1 MATARADQLSS
12 QPVPTQP
19 IDPAQQLM
27 QLCSG
32 YMISAALY
40 PVTKLGIAELLADGP
55 KSIAQLAEETGANQ
69 DGLYRV
75 LRALACVGLFAENPT
90 RTFALTPASNLLR
103 SDVTGNLRDLVAWM
117 TNEFHFR
124 TWGDMMHSVLT
135 GRPSVEK
142 VYGKVCFEA
151 FQDLP
156 ETNVEFNNA
165 MTNISAMTIPT
176 ILEHYDFSG
185 IGTLVDLGGGHGLLI
200 SQILKHYPE
209 MKGMLFDL
217 PHVLEG
223 AKSRIQRLGLTSRLD
238 TCPCNFF
245 ESVPAGGDAYIMQHI
260 LHDWTD
266 EQCSVILKHV
276 HKALAGKK
284 HGKLIVLD
292 SLVNTD
298 GHFDFT
304 KWKDLEMLLLPGG
317 RERTEEEFRTLLGNA
332 GFKITRTIPLPS
344 MVSIIEAVP
353 V

>member
-1 MATARADQLSS
+1 M
-12 QPVPTQP
+12 
-19 IDPAQQLM
+19 LM
-27 QLCSG
+27 QMCSG

-40 PVTKLGIAELLADGP
+40 PVTKLGIAELVADGP
-55 KSIAQLAEETGANQ
+55 KTISELARETGANE

-75 LRALACVGLFAENPT
+75 LRALGCVGLFAEVSP

-103 SDVTGNLRDLVAWM
+103 SDVTGNMRDLVMWM

-124 TWGDMMHSVLT
+124 TWGDMMHSVVT
-135 GRPSVEK
+135 GRPAVEK

-165 MTNISAMTIPT
+165 MTNISAMTIPA
-176 ILEHYDFSG
+176 ILEGYDFSG
-185 IGTLVDLGGGHGLLI
+185 IETLVDVGGGHGFLI
-200 SQILKHYPE
+200 SQILKHHPNI
-209 MKGMLFDL
+209 KGMLFDL

-223 AKSRIQRLGLTSRLD
+223 AKPRIQRLGLSSRLE

-245 ESVPAGGDAYIMQHI
+245 ESVPSGGDAYIMQHI

-266 EQCSVILKHV
+266 EQCHVILKNV
-276 HKALAGKK
+276 HQALAGNKN
-284 HGKLIVLD
+284 GKLIVLD

-298 GHFDFT
+298 GAFDFT
-304 KWKDLEMLLLPGG
+304 KWKDLEMLILPGG
-317 RERTEEEFRTLLGNA
+317 RERTEDEFRTLLGNA